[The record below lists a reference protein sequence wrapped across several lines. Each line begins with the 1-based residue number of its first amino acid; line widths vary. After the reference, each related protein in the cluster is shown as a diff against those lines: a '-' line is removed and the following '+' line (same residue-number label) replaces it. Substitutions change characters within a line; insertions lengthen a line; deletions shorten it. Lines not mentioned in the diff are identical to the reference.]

1 MKVLDIKEI
10 IAYWEN
16 YAEELALIIEDSYD
30 NYFEDLGTR
39 LSVCEATLDILRQL
53 DC

>member
-1 MKVLDIKEI
+1 MDIKEI

-16 YAEELALIIEDSYD
+16 YAEEIALVIEDSYD

-39 LSVCEATLDILRQL
+39 LSMCEATLDILKQL